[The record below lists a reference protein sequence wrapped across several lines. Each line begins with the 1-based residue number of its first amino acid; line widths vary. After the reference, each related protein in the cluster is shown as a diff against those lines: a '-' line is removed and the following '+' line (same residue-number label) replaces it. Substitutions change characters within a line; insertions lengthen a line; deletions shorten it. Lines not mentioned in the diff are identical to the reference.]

1 MFVFHIYS
9 SFETEGHCRDQGDFY
24 LLIIIIPF
32 NSDKIS
38 IKKTRIT
45 IIISPWETCL
55 SPSEMQKCNRIVLVK
70 TKMSLRRL
78 FWCTN
83 DCPYFKLHLI
93 V

>member
-24 LLIIIIPF
+24 LLKTIISF
-32 NSDKIS
+32 NSGKIS
-38 IKKTRIT
+38 IKTQIT

-55 SPSEMQKCNRIVLVK
+55 SASEMQKCNRIVLVK
-70 TKMSLRRL
+70 TKKSLRRL

-83 DCPYFKLHLI
+83 DAHTLKYI
-93 V
+93 